1 MYLTLTG
8 EKTLRHFWQESP
20 GSILYLA
27 GRLQKKRRQD
37 VERQLLAEAE
47 IEEE

>member
-1 MYLTLTG
+1 MALTG

-20 GSILYLA
+20 RSLLYLS
-27 GRLQKKRRQD
+27 GKLQKKYRQQVEEQLRQD
-37 VERQLLAEAE
+37 AE